1 MGNGVSVQSH
11 LAGDEVQS
19 LYAALAG
26 TTPISLL
33 NDDEK
38 GDAGGESSSSS
49 SSSNVWGALSDFPEA
64 LSAAGNLEIEKSVHE
79 YGKQMSQNHRT
90 SNNLGRLM
98 IYVSRVLEDVN
109 FETREVPTKAI
120 NAVVLLSAFL
130 KYFVEETNVEE
141 CAWACNYAGENAT
154 ISAMHQLGTALL
166 SAVCMNNAVQVTDA
180 TYPLHHAC
188 VSLLLVMSGTQLT
201 QNMIDGKTN
210 RPTTHPFLE
219 KIHEVASTASA
230 AGSPGK
236 NGTTTTTTTSAK
248 TGAYTNEDVVSALLR
263 NFIEQK
269 QPKTWLKSYGV
280 KPGSKTASAEM
291 NSSGGSSSLQ
301 AGGASAS
308 GKVMLTLS
316 PLADVSSLLL
326 LVLINFNN
334 PTSRSKV
341 PHSFRYALRSIRN
354 IKEENKDIESGV
366 GGIEKEEEEE
376 NARIDV
382 AGVLTS
388 GGKLVAKVSFTELYE
403 TFGRALTND
412 ISVLLFYSCILGAS
426 DFCEYCLNNDNVE
439 VVVMPLLEML
449 YQASARTQNQIYMIL
464 IVLLIMSQGEIFNAN
479 VHKIQIPQQISWYKE
494 RILTKTT
501 LGSLIIIVLTRTVRF
516 NMAKLRDVYL
526 HTNCFAALAN
536 MAPHFRDVSAYA
548 AQRLVSIF
556 ELIAKKYLRF
566 AQLHAD
572 GMNAKE
578 DGTDMHVYADF
589 LRILLELFNAALS
602 QNVLVHNPELIYA
615 LLHREET
622 LKPFEKHARFK
633 ELLENINV
641 VLVHFNEE
649 IDRKQRER
657 GLNSFSIPDLTA
669 IITIAA
675 KSYSKPPLHDFHE
688 LKFAY
693 EEEER
698 PEDFFTPYVQSLCL
712 EFSGILWNPNAI
724 ALLPTT

>member
-11 LAGDEVQS
+11 LVGNEVQS

-26 TTPISLL
+26 TAPISLS
-33 NDDEK
+33 DDESGVVD
-38 GDAGGESSSSS
+38 GDDSSS
-49 SSSNVWGALSDFPEA
+49 SSSNAWFALSDFPEA
-64 LSAAGNLEIEKSVHE
+64 LSAAGNLEIEKSIRE

-90 SNNLGRLM
+90 SNNLGRFM
-98 IYVSRVLEDVN
+98 IYVSRVVENVN

-120 NAVVLLSAFL
+120 NAVVLLSAFV
-130 KYFVEETNVEE
+130 KYFVEETNAEE
-141 CAWACNYAGENAT
+141 CAWACNYTGENAT
-154 ISAMHQLGTALL
+154 LGAMHQLGTALL
-166 SAVCMNNAVQVTDA
+166 NAVCKNNVVRVTDA

-201 QNMIDGKTN
+201 QPMVDEKTN
-210 RPTTHPFLE
+210 RPTAHPFLE
-219 KIHEVASTASA
+219 KIHEVASSASA
-230 AGSPGK
+230 AQAQRK
-236 NGTTTTTTTSAK
+236 NGTTETTTSTKNEAC
-248 TGAYTNEDVVSALLR
+248 TNEDVVSALLR
-263 NFIEQK
+263 NFMEQK

-280 KPGSKTASAEM
+280 KPGSKTANAEM
-291 NSSGGSSSLQ
+291 NSSGASSSLQ
-301 AGGASAS
+301 AGVGTAS

-334 PTSRSKV
+334 PSSRSKL
-341 PHSFRYALRSIRN
+341 PHSFRYALRNIRN
-354 IKEENKDIESGV
+354 VKEENKDIESGG

-376 NARIDV
+376 RERIGV
-382 AGVLTS
+382 AGVS
-388 GGKLVAKVSFTELYE
+388 NVGGKHVAKISFPELYE

-426 DFCEYCLNNDNVE
+426 DFCEYCLNNDQVE

-449 YQASARTQNQIYMIL
+449 YQASSRTQNQIYMIL
-464 IVLLIMSQGEIFNAN
+464 IVLLIMSQGETFNAN
-479 VHKIQIPQQISWYKE
+479 VHKIHISHQISWYKE

-566 AQLHAD
+566 AQSHAD
-572 GMNAKE
+572 GMNANE
-578 DGTDMHVYADF
+578 DGTEMHVYADF
-589 LRILLELFNAALS
+589 LRILLELFNAAVS

-633 ELLENINV
+633 ELIENINV
-641 VLVHFNEE
+641 VLAHFNEE
-649 IDRKQRER
+649 IDRKQGER

-669 IITIAA
+669 IITTAA
-675 KSYSKPPLHDFHE
+675 KTYSKPPLHDFHE

-724 ALLPTT
+724 ALLSTI

>member
-19 LYAALAG
+19 LFAVLASI
-26 TTPISLL
+26 TPISLH
-33 NDDEK
+33 DESAK
-38 GDAGGESSSSS
+38 NEDAGGESSSSSS
-49 SSSNVWGALSDFPEA
+49 SSSNVWGALCDFPEA

-98 IYVSRVLEDVN
+98 IFVSRVLENVN

-120 NAVVLLSAFL
+120 NAVVLLSAFV
-130 KYFVEETNVEE
+130 KYFIEETNVEE
-141 CAWACNYAGENAT
+141 CAWACNYTGENAT
-154 ISAMHQLGTALL
+154 HGAMHQLGTALL
-166 SAVCMNNAVQVTDA
+166 MAVCKNNAVQVTDA

-201 QNMIDGKTN
+201 QPMVDEKTN

-219 KIHEVASTASA
+219 VIHEVASSASA
-230 AGSPGK
+230 ARSQHKSKTSPS
-236 NGTTTTTTTSAK
+236 TSTKSAN
-248 TGAYTNEDVVSALLR
+248 TGAFTNEDVVSALLR

-269 QPKTWLKSYGV
+269 QPKVWLKSYGV
-280 KPGSKTASAEM
+280 KPGSKTANAEV
-291 NSSGGSSSLQ
+291 NYSDSSSSLQ
-301 AGGASAS
+301 TSASAS

-334 PTSRSKV
+334 PSNRSKV
-341 PHSFRYALRSIRN
+341 SNSFRSALRSLRN
-354 IKEENKDIESGV
+354 VKEENKDVESGG
-366 GGIEKEEEEE
+366 GGIEEEEE
-376 NARIDV
+376 NGRIGL
-382 AGVLTS
+382 AGVSTS
-388 GGKLVAKVSFTELYE
+388 GGKLVAKVSFSELYE
-403 TFGRALTND
+403 AFGRALTND
-412 ISVLLFYSCILGAS
+412 ISVLLFYSCILCAS

-449 YQASARTQNQIYMIL
+449 YQASARTQNQIYMML
-464 IVLLIMSQGEIFNAN
+464 IVLLIMSQGETFNAN
-479 VHKIQIPQQISWYKE
+479 VHKIQIPQQIFWYKE

-536 MAPHFRDVSAYA
+536 MTPHFRDVSAYA

-566 AQLHAD
+566 AELHTD

-578 DGTDMHVYADF
+578 DGTEMHVYADF

-615 LLHREET
+615 LLHREEK
-622 LKPFEKHARFK
+622 LKTFEKHTRFK

-641 VLVHFNEE
+641 VLAHFNEE
-649 IDRKQRER
+649 IDRKQGER

-669 IITIAA
+669 IITTAA
-675 KSYSKPPLHDFHE
+675 KTYTKPPLHDFHD

-712 EFSGILWNPNAI
+712 EFSGILWNPNSI